1 MNLFCLHVIHI
12 RLSKSYQ
19 VHPRS
24 QSAAIPW
31 WSPEVGPW
39 SRKTAWAVK
48 PVQICANHTPNS
60 TVLKSSL
67 FENKSIWSATCHR
80 HSTVKRVAEGP
91 GALGVARLSESNHSY
106 VLNCLNLPMQ
116 KGKTRRRVCDP
127 SWLWLLCFRL
137 DFYVWSDC
145 RVTWH
150 PSKASACWLHLLS
163 LLAKSENV
171 PVKQFQAT
179 QIIDKWCGW
188 TPYSNEA
195 SLQSSRFLHKHDGT
209 PNNHIKFRSM
219 SLLPCVW
226 SPLCVLRMTPKSIE
240 CWSVF
245 IF

>member
-12 RLSKSYQ
+12 SLSKSHQ

-39 SRKTAWAVK
+39 SKS
-48 PVQICANHTPNS
+48 HTKLYSSKIFIVWKQVN
-60 TVLKSSL
+60 LKRNL
-67 FENKSIWSATCHR
+67 P
-80 HSTVKRVAEGP
+80 VAEGP

-150 PSKASACWLHLLS
+150 PSKSSACWLHLLS

-195 SLQSSRFLHKHDGT
+195 SLQSSRFLHKRSYNISQHIPPSLCLVSSLCSSHDSEV
-209 PNNHIKFRSM
+209 HWMLKCFHFLACIWKSSFQQSM
-219 SLLPCVW
+219 SANQ
-226 SPLCVLRMTPKSIE
+226 T
-240 CWSVF
+240 
-245 IF
+245 